1 MQNMNIDSFY
11 SFKLLLVGNSSVG
24 KSSILLRYAD
34 NIFFENTESTI
45 GVDLKLRT
53 HTIDEQ
59 LIKLFVW
66 DTAGQ
71 DKFKTIVSAY
81 YKGAKVIM
89 FVFDVTDEK
98 SLQDVNGWE
107 DEAEQHTNDEPIKI
121 LIANKIDLADKRK
134 VTREQ
139 GMKFAEEHQME
150 YYEAS
155 AKRGTNIEGMFDEV
169 ARKLFD
175 RFKKPAKH
183 FKNTGKVELR
193 QLAQPI
199 KKSRC
204 C

>member
-1 MQNMNIDSFY
+1 MHIDSFY

-34 NIFFENTESTI
+34 NIFLESSESTI
-45 GVDLKLRT
+45 GVDLKLRS
-53 HTIDEQ
+53 HTIDGQ
-59 LIKLFVW
+59 LVKLFVW

-89 FVFDVTDEK
+89 FVFDVTDEQT
-98 SLQDVNGWE
+98 LQAVSGWE
-107 DEAEQHTNDEPIKI
+107 DEADQHVTEEPIKI

-134 VTREQ
+134 VTKEQ
-139 GMKFAEEHQME
+139 GMKFAEEHNMQ

-155 AKRGTNIEGMFDEV
+155 AKRGTNIEAMFEAV
-169 ARKLFD
+169 ANSLFE
-175 RFKKPAKH
+175 RFKKPNK
-183 FKNTGKVELR
+183 
-193 QLAQPI
+193 QPKPNKIDLKQPTNI
-199 KKSRC
+199 KKPSRC

>member
-121 LIANKIDLADKRK
+121 LIANKIDLAEKRK

-139 GMKFAEEHQME
+139 GMRFAEEHQME

-155 AKRGTNIEGMFDEV
+155 AKRGTNIEGMFD
-169 ARKLFD
+169 
-175 RFKKPAKH
+175 
-183 FKNTGKVELR
+183 
-193 QLAQPI
+193 
-199 KKSRC
+199 
-204 C
+204 